1 MSILIIGSVA
11 LDTIKT
17 PFGEAR
23 ETPGGSATY
32 ACLAAA
38 IFSSVKL
45 LSTAGEDFPSRY
57 IRKLQEKNI
66 DTSGLEICPGC
77 TFRWTGQYGENI
89 NEALTLS
96 VCPERLKKETLK
108 IPGHYR
114 NPDYLFLANTDPEVQ
129 GEALKR
135 IKPLKLTVLDT
146 MNLWINNKL
155 KSLKGIMR
163 KADILFINET
173 ESKMLSGEI
182 NLISAAKK
190 IMQDGPGIVVIKKG
204 EHGAFLLSRDDFFAV
219 PAYPLEKVK
228 DPTGAGDSF
237 AGGFLGY
244 LATRR
249 KITPANLRLA
259 TVMGAVTA
267 SFTVEDFGTRRLEKI
282 NRQDLEKRFCRMKQM
297 LDF

>member
-17 PFGEAR
+17 PFGEVR
-23 ETPGGSATY
+23 ETLGGSATY
-32 ACLAAA
+32 ACFAAA
-38 IFSSVKL
+38 IFSRVKL
-45 LSTAGEDFPSRY
+45 LSAAGEDFPEKY
-57 IRKLQEKNI
+57 IRKFQRKNI
-66 DTSGLEICPGC
+66 DISGLEIYKGS
-77 TFRWTGQYGENI
+77 TFRWTGQYGGNI

-96 VCPERLKKETLK
+96 VCQEQLKKETLE
-108 IPGHYR
+108 IPAHYR

-129 GEALKR
+129 SEALKR

-155 KSLKGIMR
+155 KSLKGIMK

-190 IMQDGPGIVVIKKG
+190 IMKDGPGIVVIKKG
-204 EHGAFLLSRDDFFAV
+204 EHGAFLLSKEDFFAV
-219 PAYPLEKVK
+219 PAYPLERVK

-249 KITPANLRLA
+249 KITPENLRLA
-259 TVMGAVTA
+259 TVMGAVIA
-267 SFTVEDFGTRRLEKI
+267 SFTVEDFGTWGLEKTD
-282 NRQDLEKRFCRMKQM
+282 RQDIEERFSKMKRM
-297 LDF
+297 LVF